1 MQLQIGRPCGNTA
14 TVGNIPDAYNFTT
27 EKEIDSRIILSLA
40 FLIAKN
46 VSQIQ

>member
-27 EKEIDSRIILSLA
+27 EKEIDSKVISVKHFSLRRM
-40 FLIAKN
+40 
-46 VSQIQ
+46 